1 MKIKTLLSPFNVDE
15 LYFSNK
21 TSVVIDVLRASTTIV
36 TALANGAKEIIPVNS
51 IEFAMKV
58 SGDTFSGQTLL
69 GGERNSQK
77 IDGFTLGNSPLE
89 YTSEKV
95 NGKSIIL
102 YTTNGSKAIVKAKY
116 SSKLLIS
123 SFINA
128 AAVGKELVSLPEVV
142 IVCSGNNGLFSFEDS
157 TCAGDLINEII
168 ELNENVELDDASKT
182 CHLLFKKN
190 KKRLKNMLKETEHGM
205 KLLEAGFEDDIKYAA
220 KKNII
225 DAVPCYSAGSIK
237 LLETS

>member
-1 MKIKTLLSPFNVDE
+1 MKIKTLLSPLNVDD
-15 LYFSNK
+15 LFFSNK
-21 TSVVIDVLRASTTIV
+21 TSVVIDVLRATSTIV
-36 TALANGAKEIIPVNS
+36 TALENGAKEIIPVNS

-69 GGERNSQK
+69 AGERNAQM

-89 YTSEKV
+89 YTSEIVK
-95 NGKSIIL
+95 GKSIIL

-123 SFINA
+123 SFLNTSSVA
-128 AAVGKELVSLPEVV
+128 KELANSPEVV

-157 TCAGDLINEII
+157 TCAGDLINELL

-182 CHLLFKKN
+182 CHFLFQKN
-190 KKRLKNMLKETEHGM
+190 IGEIKNMLENTEHGM
-205 KLLEAGFEDDIKYAA
+205 KLMDAGFEEDIKYASN
-220 KKNII
+220 KNII
-225 DAVPCYSAGSIK
+225 DNVPCYKAGSIK
-237 LLETS
+237 LLESF

>member
-1 MKIKTLLSPFNVDE
+1 MNIKTLLSPFNVDD
-15 LYFSNK
+15 LFFSNK
-21 TSVVIDVLRASTTIV
+21 TTVVVDVLRATTTIV
-36 TALANGAKEIIPVNS
+36 TALEKGAKEIIPVNS

-69 GGERNSQK
+69 AGERNAQK

-89 YTSEKV
+89 YTSEIVK
-95 NGKSIIL
+95 GKSIIL

-123 SFINA
+123 SFLNTSSVA
-128 AAVGKELVSLPEVV
+128 KELANSPEVV

-157 TCAGDLINEII
+157 ACAGDLINELL

-182 CHLLFKKN
+182 CHFLFQKN
-190 KKRLKNMLKETEHGM
+190 TGEIKNMLENTEHGM
-205 KLLEAGFEDDIKYAA
+205 KLMSAGFEEDIKYASN
-220 KKNII
+220 KNII
-225 DAVPCYSAGSIK
+225 DNVPCYQAGSIK
-237 LLETS
+237 LLETF